1 MELFAVTSV
10 MSMLIATQQIDTT
23 TSKMVRM
30 KKHACGV
37 HNEALLSRICRLR
50 ISLATCGLHDS
61 HSLRSHT
68 FSLIRRAVIPLSR

>member
-37 HNEALLSRICRLR
+37 RNEALLSRISGCGFLWPHAVCMILIPCVR
-50 ISLATCGLHDS
+50 IRSL
-61 HSLRSHT
+61 
-68 FSLIRRAVIPLSR
+68 